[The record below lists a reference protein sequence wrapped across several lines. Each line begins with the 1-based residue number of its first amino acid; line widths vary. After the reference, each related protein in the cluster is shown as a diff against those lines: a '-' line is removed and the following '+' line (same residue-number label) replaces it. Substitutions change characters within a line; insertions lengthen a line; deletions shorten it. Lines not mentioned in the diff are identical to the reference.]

1 MWTGPRSQGG
11 EEPGPQPSGAHSVP
25 LGMVCCGLAG
35 VGRLCAGGGLGFGS
49 EEGEEGGG
57 VGRKLETVREGSSA
71 SIHRRLLGAT
81 GVDRQGP
88 CMCVVQADR
97 DPPGWVLGL
106 G

>member
-11 EEPGPQPSGAHSVP
+11 EEPGPEPSGAHSVP
-25 LGMVCCGLAG
+25 LGTVCCGLAG
-35 VGRLCAGGGLGFGS
+35 VGKLGVGGGLGFGS

-57 VGRKLETVREGSSA
+57 VGGKLETVREGSPA

-88 CMCVVQADR
+88 CMCRQTATPQAGSWD
-97 DPPGWVLGL
+97 
-106 G
+106 